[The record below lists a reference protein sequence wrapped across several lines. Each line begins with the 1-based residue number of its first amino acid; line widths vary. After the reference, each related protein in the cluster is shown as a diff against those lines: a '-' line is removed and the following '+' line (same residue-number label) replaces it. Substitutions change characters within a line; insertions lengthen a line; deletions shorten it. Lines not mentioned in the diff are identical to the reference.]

1 MFHGGEL
8 GSEDHK
14 LKKHTVK
21 TSLADI
27 AVVETSGT
35 GLPVLFI
42 HGNSASKEVFHHQL
56 SSPMGEAYRMIAF
69 DLPGHGESSNAAN
82 PAATYTMP
90 GYTKVIM
97 EMLEQLGVDKAA
109 VYGWS
114 LGGHIAIELMP
125 RFPGLVG
132 LMLTGTPPVHPNP
145 PSFMGGFNAHPA
157 VPLIGKPDLTADDEA
172 VFSSAI
178 YGRAVSDEF
187 LRAMRRA
194 DPIARPLVLQGAFD
208 GSSSDQQ
215 TLIETATIPVAFV
228 NGADDPIANVAYI
241 GSLAYPTLWERHCF
255 VLRGEGHAPF
265 LTNPGVFNPILERF
279 LRDMGQEASKRP
291 SSATSRTAAA

>member
-1 MFHGGEL
+1 M
-8 GSEDHK
+8 
-14 LKKHTVK
+14 KKSTVK

-27 AVVETSGT
+27 AVVESSGT

-42 HGNSASKEVFHHQL
+42 HGNSGSKEVFRHQL
-56 SSPMGEAYRMIAF
+56 SSSMGDTYRLIAF
-69 DLPGHGESSNAAN
+69 DLPGHGESSNAAD
-82 PAATYTMP
+82 PAVTYTMP
-90 GYTKVIM
+90 GYTKVIL
-97 EMLEQLGVDKAA
+97 EMLDQLGVDKAA

-157 VPLIGKPDLTADDEA
+157 VALIGKPDLTPEDET

-178 YGRAVSDEF
+178 YGRGVSDEF
-187 LRAMRRA
+187 LKSLRRT

-208 GSSSDQQ
+208 GTSSDQQ
-215 TLIETATIPVAFV
+215 TLIETAKIPVAFV

-241 GSLAYPTLWERHCF
+241 GSLTYPTLWERHCF

-279 LRDMGQEASKRP
+279 LRDMAQEASKRP
-291 SSATSRTAAA
+291 SVAASKTAAA

>member
-1 MFHGGEL
+1 M
-8 GSEDHK
+8 
-14 LKKHTVK
+14 KKSTVK

-42 HGNSASKEVFHHQL
+42 HGNSASKEVFRNQM
-56 SSPMGEAYRMIAF
+56 SSPMGETYRMIAF
-69 DLPGHGESSNAAN
+69 DLPGHGESSNAAD
-82 PAATYTMP
+82 PATTYTMP
-90 GYTKVIM
+90 GYTKVIL
-97 EMLEQLGVDKAA
+97 EMLDQLGVDKAA

-114 LGGHIAIELMP
+114 LGGHIAIELIP

-157 VPLIGKPDLTADDEA
+157 VPLIGKPDLTAEDEA
-172 VFSSAI
+172 VFLAAI
-178 YGRAVSDEF
+178 YGRAASDEF
-187 LRAMRRA
+187 LTTMRRA

-215 TLIETATIPVAFV
+215 TLIETATVPVAFV
-228 NGADDPIANVAYI
+228 NGADDPIVNVAYI
-241 GSLAYPTLWERHCF
+241 GSLQYPTLWERHCF

-265 LTNPGVFNPILERF
+265 LTNPDVFNSILERF
-279 LRDMGQEASKRP
+279 LTDMGQEASKRA
-291 SSATSRTAAA
+291 SGAASKTAAA